1 MSRLLEIYHSK
12 PIYRQFILY
21 AIFGAISSGLDFTV
35 FTLLNHFTS
44 LEKLWANAIGVVCG
58 MVCSFFL
65 NYFINFRSGNRFFL
79 RFLSFLI
86 VGSIGLGFSELIM
99 HLGANTLQLNPYLT
113 KFLSI
118 ILVALL
124 QFGLNKVITFKEA

>member
-12 PIYRQFILY
+12 PIYRQFVLY
-21 AIFGAISSGLDFTV
+21 AIFGAISSALDFTV

-99 HLGANTLQLNPYLT
+99 HLGANTLQFNPYLT